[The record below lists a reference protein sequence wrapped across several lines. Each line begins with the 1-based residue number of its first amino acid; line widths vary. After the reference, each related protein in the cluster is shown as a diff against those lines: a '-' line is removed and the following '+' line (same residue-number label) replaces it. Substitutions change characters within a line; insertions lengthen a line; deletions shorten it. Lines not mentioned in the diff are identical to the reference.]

1 MNFKKKLDLELTLTL
16 ILFLDGDCMSY
27 TIKDIAKMMNVSTY
41 TLRYYDKEGLFP
53 NVKRVNGIRIFE
65 EKDFEWLRVWNC
77 LKNINMPIKKIKE
90 YIDLCA
96 LGDASLEK
104 RLEMILEQEKSIDDQ
119 IAQLNYYKQE
129 IEFKKTY
136 YKAAIAAGTESAV
149 RNWSCKDATL
159 ELDRIP
165 KGDKK

>member
-1 MNFKKKLDLELTLTL
+1 
-16 ILFLDGDCMSY
+16 MSY

-65 EKDFEWLRVWNC
+65 DKDFEWLRVLNC

-104 RLEMILEQEKSIDDQ
+104 RLEMILEQEESINNQ
-119 IAQLNYYKQE
+119 IKELEYYKKE
-129 IEFKKTY
+129 IEFKKAY
-136 YKAAIAAGTESAV
+136 YKAAIEAGSESVV
-149 RNWSCKDATL
+149 RNWSCKSATL
-159 ELDRIP
+159 ELDSVP
-165 KGDKK
+165 KGEK